1 MKTNLEKILNH
12 IAFVALLI
20 LALMIAPGAM
30 AQHYNGSDGY
40 VTAVATTNSTT
51 SAVCFSGQ
59 PGKTIRLTGLSIES
73 ASASGYLQIF
83 AGSAPYTV
91 TGVINGTNLVVSSNV
106 GVVTNRPCILQFGG
120 TNWIATVLYTNN
132 ATNIVLAGG
141 STLGFTPLTNAT
153 FWHCANVYQDQIGI
167 AKRQLTGD
175 ALFAAPTRGPLAVQV
190 TPAIAY
196 SNNLAATVWYGT
208 DGAP

>member
-1 MKTNLEKILNH
+1 MKTKHIL
-12 IAFVALLI
+12 AAPLLLALLF
-20 LALMIAPGAM
+20 LGLPSAM

-59 PGKTIRLTGLSIES
+59 PNKTIRVTGLTIES

-91 TGVINGTNLVVSSNV
+91 SGVINVTNLVVSSNA

-132 ATNIVLAGG
+132 LTNIVLAGG
-141 STLGFTPLTNAT
+141 SGLGFTPLTNST

-167 AKRQLTGD
+167 AKRQLVGD
-175 ALFAAPTRGPLAVQV
+175 ALFAAPTRGPLGVQV

-196 SNNLAATVWYGT
+196 TNNLAATVYYGT
-208 DGAP
+208 DGSP